1 MSLETTILD
10 DEKIEKS
17 DSDYELLHN
26 ENTNDS
32 ESYSSEEVSED
43 SDEGDLEEINNKYI
57 ILKSEMIITN
67 YSNQKKFKKLET
79 QLSSLTAKIDD
90 FIKKLDEELRLNE
103 ELKLKEELRIKEEL
117 KKKPIN
123 FISKRNDFI

>member
-10 DEKIEKS
+10 DTKIEQS
-17 DSDYELLHN
+17 NNDYELLDN

-32 ESYSSEEVSED
+32 ESYSSEELSED
-43 SDEGDLEEINNKYI
+43 SDEDDLEEINNKYI

-103 ELKLKEELRIKEEL
+103 ELKLKEELRLKEEL
-117 KKKPIN
+117 KKPIK

>member
-32 ESYSSEEVSED
+32 ESYSSEELSED
-43 SDEGDLEEINNKYI
+43 SDEGDLEKINNKYI
-57 ILKSEMIITN
+57 LLKSEMIITN

-79 QLSSLTAKIDD
+79 QLSSLTIKIDD
-90 FIKKLDEELRLNE
+90 FIKKLDEELRL
-103 ELKLKEELRIKEEL
+103 KEEL
-117 KKKPIN
+117 KKPIN

>member
-10 DEKIEKS
+10 DTKIEQS
-17 DSDYELLHN
+17 NNDYELLDN

-32 ESYSSEEVSED
+32 ESYSSEELSED
-43 SDEGDLEEINNKYI
+43 SDEDDLEKINNKYI
-57 ILKSEMIITN
+57 LLKSEMIITN

-103 ELKLKEELRIKEEL
+103 ELKLKEELRLKEEL
-117 KKKPIN
+117 KKPIK